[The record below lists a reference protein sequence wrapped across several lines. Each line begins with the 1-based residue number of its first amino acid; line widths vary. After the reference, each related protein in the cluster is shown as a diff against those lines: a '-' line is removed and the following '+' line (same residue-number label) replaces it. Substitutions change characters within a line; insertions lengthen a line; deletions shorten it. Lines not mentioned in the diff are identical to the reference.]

1 MNDPEVIR
9 ALQLHFEKTDIKS
22 FLKDEFIE
30 WYKWADNILNEKRLR
45 NLQQKNEIKTV
56 KNQIELWN

>member
-9 ALQLHFEKTDIKS
+9 ALQLHFETSD
-22 FLKDEFIE
+22 LNDEHFELYEYFKKQIATFHE
-30 WYKWADNILNEKRLR
+30 VNLR
-45 NLQQKNEIKTV
+45 RKNEIKTV